1 MRIIVYGSLRRK
13 QGNSHW
19 MTNAQWLGDHRLE
32 GYEIYDL
39 GHYPAVIPG
48 EGEVFC
54 EVYRINSSI
63 LAELDELKSNA
74 KDYKR
79 ELIQTPYGCAW
90 IYLYQHPI
98 AGLPRIESGDWL
110 RRDGDKSE

>member
-19 MTNAQWLGDHRLE
+19 MTNAHGSASTSSKAIRFIIWAITRRRSRE
-32 GYEIYDL
+32 GTI
-39 GHYPAVIPG
+39 H
-48 EGEVFC
+48 C

-63 LAELDELKSNA
+63 LAELDELKSNT

-79 ELIQTPYGCAW
+79 ELIQTPYGSAW
-90 IYLYQHPI
+90 IYLYKHSVD
-98 AGLPRIESGDWL
+98 GYPRITSGDWL
-110 RRDGDKSE
+110 KRLDEQ